1 MTARDFVM
9 QSLNKESDFGI
20 KGYHMARTLT
30 KLDGPLVARI
40 HAGKKKTFVD
50 MAVKEKAFVPPANYN
65 VQYDWTA
72 NKKSNF
78 NRDVRHTIPTDI
90 ERKAKKDTK
99 PEPPSYSPKHGL
111 VEPNVLGAFNLKGS
125 R

>member
-1 MTARDFVM
+1 MSVTQSIISKREPPIKKHKAVSCKCATHSFEDSFPVFRSLTLNFLLCFAAMTMTARDFVM
-9 QSLNKESDFGI
+9 QGLNKESDFGI

-65 VQYDWTA
+65 V
-72 NKKSNF
+72 
-78 NRDVRHTIPTDI
+78 
-90 ERKAKKDTK
+90 
-99 PEPPSYSPKHGL
+99 
-111 VEPNVLGAFNLKGS
+111 
-125 R
+125 